1 MPALTTNQLRNVL
14 GEYIEPGGS
23 FLASIN
29 QVLSRIYSTGTYRDL
44 TVQYSLPVVN
54 SHVTLPDDAD
64 AILHTLVNGSPVPAR
79 ALWHDFKSVGS
90 SYDTGDLSWGLID
103 AGYWPTLRQLP
114 EAGVSSLYVTP
125 AASDH
130 RYEPWNPGTDGSSIT
145 VVASNGE
152 KVFHSSSAGLPAN
165 IFQFFDSDEEPVA
178 VTTIHSIQF
187 NGLTAAFDIRTT
199 EEDAD
204 TTIATVGPNGGAT
217 RYRRFRLNRSTDG
230 ETTVHVLCKR
240 AFRPLEDDDDICYVS
255 NIGALKHG
263 LLGRMAEDNA
273 DLERAEYHWQRCTK
287 LLDEEAASAAGSAL
301 PRLSIDP
308 FGTGG
313 RSIMPNMY

>member
-79 ALWHDFKSVGS
+79 ALWHDFKSVGT

-103 AGYWPTLRQLP
+103 AGYWPTLKNLP
-114 EAGVSSLYVTP
+114 EAGVDTLYVEP
-125 AASDH
+125 AASDY
-130 RYEPWNPGTDGSSIT
+130 RVVAWDPTDGSLIAVAGSDGEKAYVSESIT
-145 VVASNGE
+145 GTPAELLFRDASDALVPLTYVQSIRFE
-152 KVFHSSSAGLPAN
+152 GL
-165 IFQFFDSDEEPVA
+165 S
-178 VTTIHSIQF
+178 
-187 NGLTAAFDIRTT
+187 AAFDLLT
-199 EEDAD
+199 EAGNPDSA
-204 TTIATVGPNGGAT
+204 IATVGPGSGIT

-313 RSIMPNMY
+313 RSIIPNMY

>member
-1 MPALTTNQLRNVL
+1 MPALTTNQLRSTL
-14 GEYIEPGGS
+14 SSYIEPGGD
-23 FLASIN
+23 FLASLN
-29 QVLSRIYSTGTYRDL
+29 QVLARVYSTGTYRDL
-44 TVQYSLPVVN
+44 TVQYSLPVVD

-64 AILHTLVNGSPVPAR
+64 AILHVLVDGSPVPAR
-79 ALWHDFKSVGS
+79 SLWHDYKTVGTG
-90 SYDTGDLSWGLID
+90 YDSGDLSWGLID

-114 EAGVSSLYVTP
+114 AGGASSLYVTP

-130 RYEPWNPGTDGSSIT
+130 RYEPWAPNIDGSAIS

-152 KVFHSSSAGLPAN
+152 KVFRSSSAGLPVN
-165 IFQFFDSDEEPVA
+165 IFQFFDPDEEPVS
-178 VTTIHSIQF
+178 VTNIHSIQF
-187 NGLTAAFDIRTT
+187 DGLPAAFDIRTT
-199 EEDAD
+199 EEDPD

-217 RYRRFRLNRSTDG
+217 RYRRFRLNRATDG
-230 ETTVHVLCKR
+230 QTVVHVLCKR
-240 AFRPLEDDDDICYVS
+240 AFKPLIDDDDICYIA

-263 LLGRMAEDNA
+263 LLGRIAEDAA
-273 DLERAEYHWQRCTK
+273 DLERANYHWQLCTK
-287 LLDEEAASAAGSAL
+287 LLDEEAASAMGAAM